1 MPIFG
6 IEVATAHA
14 EPQDGS
20 NDRGSI
26 SRADHPATGRGK
38 DASRPSATKQGWGRP
53 EKDQPGRGRPDKDH
67 DGSGRPDKGWPDKNW
82 PSRGGPDKGWPGQD
96 WPGKGQSGD
105 PSSRDCHDQNL
116 VEELQKLLA
125 SLFAGGGQSTGGSQ
139 PTSGG
144 GGIGGQTVPTVS
156 TTPKFGDGRS
166 GVTGAT
172 GSAPGQQNGTSP
184 GPATVA
190 VPLGAGIGPLPL
202 TSVGAGIS
210 PAGNG
215 QPALL
220 GPENPAASQPALA
233 SPVELIAL
241 ALQPPSTLPEHV
253 HGIAELPAF
262 LPDPLDTYS
271 AARPPGG
278 PDQSGHLY
286 RAGNQLPVGPVF
298 RPGYTDYLRSAGLDE
313 VATVAVTGITGIV
326 VFTIVGGLI
335 GYRQARA
342 GHMVHAGAGARFL
355 S

>member
-1 MPIFG
+1 MGAPVRLSVAAWLVSMPIFG

-26 SRADHPATGRGK
+26 SRADHPATGQGK
-38 DASRPSATKQGWGRP
+38 DASRPGETKQGWGRAD
-53 EKDQPGRGRPDKDH
+53 KDQPGRGRPDKDH
-67 DGSGRPDKGWPDKNW
+67 DGSGRPDKGWPD
-82 PSRGGPDKGWPGQD
+82 RGWPD
-96 WPGKGQSGD
+96 RGQSGD
-105 PSSRDCHDQNL
+105 PSSRDCHDRYL
-116 VEELQKLLA
+116 AEELQKLLA

-139 PTSGG
+139 PTGSGG
-144 GGIGGQTVPTVS
+144 GIIGRTVPTVS

-166 GVTGAT
+166 GVIGAT
-172 GSAPGQQNGTSP
+172 GSASGQQNGTSP

-190 VPLGAGIGPLPL
+190 VPLGAGIGSLPL

-215 QPALL
+215 QPASL
-220 GPENPAASQPALA
+220 GPENPVASQPTLA

-253 HGIAELPAF
+253 HGIAELPA
-262 LPDPLDTYS
+262 LRPYPLDTNS
-271 AARPPGG
+271 AAQQPGG

-286 RAGNQLPVGPVF
+286 RAGNRLPVGPVF

-326 VFTIVGGLI
+326 VFTIFGGLI